1 MEIVERI
8 VGAYIPL
15 CCLGLP
21 VLIFFALV
29 AVLPTAFLALSS
41 QGSKEKEKETSTE

>member
-21 VLIFFALV
+21 VLGFFALI
-29 AVLPTAFLALSS
+29 AALPVAFLALSS
-41 QGSKEKEKETSTE
+41 QGPKEENSKEQE